1 MPGIAACVPRLRKT
15 RQARPTVIQL
25 HLKGFRRHETP
36 FPHDQLGATRLV
48 ALQVHLDEAFD
59 HGTLALPN
67 FGHIDRDG
75 TRRHPELRGMMHQ
88 ICDLSA
94 PDLVLAGETVDV
106 RAGAADSTALYKA
119 STLPK
124 LRHVPG

>member
-36 FPHDQLGATRLV
+36 FPHDQFGATRLV

-75 TRRHPELRGMMHQ
+75 TRRHPELRGM
-88 ICDLSA
+88 STKSATFA
-94 PDLVLAGETVDV
+94 PDLVLGGETVDV